1 MREIFTR
8 YVDINA
14 VPRRSFFALL
24 RHFAQDDMER
34 EKLEEFLTEEGAVSI
49 HPQIQFPLSPPT
61 QQNTNTTLQDDLY
74 EYCQKPHRR
83 IHEVLSEFL
92 SVRIP
97 RAYIF
102 DLFPPLRPRQFSIAS
117 SSRAHPRRIHLC
129 VAIVN
134 YRTMLKVP
142 RRGVCTTWLLAL
154 KPGDTLQIGLQKGFI
169 ALPTDPATPLICVG
183 PGTGVAPMR
192 AVIQERLQADPG
204 AAHSDTLALYFGCR
218 SEVKDHHYG
227 AEWRA
232 LAAEGKLAY
241 RAAFSRDG
249 PVGQA
254 RTYVQDLIRADA
266 KRMWELVGTRG
277 AWVYIS
283 GSSNKMPAAV
293 RAAIAHAV
301 QTEGGRPE
309 EEAKEYVAQME
320 REGRLVEECWS

>member
-1 MREIFTR
+1 M
-8 YVDINA
+8 
-14 VPRRSFFALL
+14 
-24 RHFAQDDMER
+24 
-34 EKLEEFLTEEGAVSI
+34 
-49 HPQIQFPLSPPT
+49 
-61 QQNTNTTLQDDLY
+61 
-74 EYCQKPHRR
+74 
-83 IHEVLSEFL
+83 
-92 SVRIP
+92 RIP

-117 SSRAHPRRIHLC
+117 SSHAHPRRIHLC

-154 KPGDTLQIGLQKGFI
+154 KPGDMLQIGLQKGFI